1 MIRRNGFAVS
11 PKLTKDDTV
20 FNQGA
25 ILEIGIDALFYGFH
39 AALFVAAMAALAR
52 QKHRSRLVTA
62 VVISLFISS
71 TVEVV
76 LGNIFYLIQAPLLSI
91 SERIGRI
98 LLALDVTVQIC
109 IRFNLL
115 VCDAIVVWRAWAL
128 WQDNRVAKIILSLCM
143 ASSVVGV
150 LAHLIWYALAYLDDT
165 APILS
170 LLMVTIPLL
179 LTNLVAT
186 ILVGL
191 QVWYYRRNIRSVA
204 SPWRKKTRVEKVL
217 VLLLES
223 GFVYSL
229 LWIVSLAL
237 EVDGSSDETRA
248 AYYMAASNA
257 YQSFAGI
264 YPTLIV
270 IIVAVQRST
279 TESLVLSTQVSHP
292 MEFANTNERT
302 ENPTSGATLRTS
314 AGERGSE

>member
-1 MIRRNGFAVS
+1 MIRGNGFAAS
-11 PKLTKDDTV
+11 PKLTEDDTI

-25 ILEIGIDALFYGFH
+25 ILEIGVDALFYGLH
-39 AALFVAAMAALAR
+39 AALFVAAMSALAR
-52 QKHRSRLVTA
+52 QEHRSRLITA

-76 LGNIFYLIQAPLLSI
+76 LGNIFYLIQAPLLFI
-91 SERIGRI
+91 SGQTDRI
-98 LLALDVTVQIC
+98 LLALDIT
-109 IRFNLL
+109 LL
-115 VCDAIVVWRAWAL
+115 VCDAIVVWRAWIL
-128 WQDNRVAKIILSLCM
+128 WQDNRIVKVILSLCM

-150 LAHLIWYALAYLDDT
+150 VAHLIWYAVAYLDDT

-191 QVWYYRRNIRSVA
+191 QVWYYRRNIKSVA
-204 SPWRKKTRVEKVL
+204 SPWRKKTRVEKIL
-217 VLLLES
+217 ALLLES
-223 GFVYSL
+223 GFVYCL

-270 IIVAVQRST
+270 IIVAAQRST
-279 TESLVLSTQVSHP
+279 TQSLVLSTQVSHP
-292 MEFANTNERT
+292 MEFASTDET
-302 ENPTSGATLRTS
+302 PKDQTSGGTLTIS
-314 AGERGSE
+314 ADERVSD

>member
-98 LLALDVTVQIC
+98 LLALD
-109 IRFNLL
+109 LL

>member
-1 MIRRNGFAVS
+1 MIRRNGFAAS
-11 PKLTKDDTV
+11 PKLTEDDTI

-25 ILEIGIDALFYGFH
+25 ILEIGVDALFYGLH
-39 AALFVAAMAALAR
+39 AALFVAAMSALAR
-52 QKHRSRLVTA
+52 QEHRSRFITA

-76 LGNIFYLIQAPLLSI
+76 LGNIFYLIQAPLLFI
-91 SERIGRI
+91 SAQIDRI
-98 LLALDVTVQIC
+98 LLALDIT
-109 IRFNLL
+109 LL
-115 VCDAIVVWRAWAL
+115 VCDAIVVWRAWVL
-128 WQDNRVAKIILSLCM
+128 WQDNRIVKIILSLCM
-143 ASSVVGV
+143 ASNVVGV
-150 LAHLIWYALAYLDDT
+150 VAHLIWYAVAYLDDT

-191 QVWYYRRNIRSVA
+191 QVWYYRRNIKSVA
-204 SPWRKKTRVEKVL
+204 SPWRKKTRVEKIL

-223 GFVYSL
+223 GFVYCL
-229 LWIVSLAL
+229 LWLVSLAL
-237 EVDGSSDETRA
+237 EVDGSSDETRT

-279 TESLVLSTQVSHP
+279 TQSLVLSTQVLHP
-292 MEFANTNERT
+292 LEFADTNGT
-302 ENPTSGATLRTS
+302 PKDQTSDGVLTTS
-314 AGERGSE
+314 SDERGSG